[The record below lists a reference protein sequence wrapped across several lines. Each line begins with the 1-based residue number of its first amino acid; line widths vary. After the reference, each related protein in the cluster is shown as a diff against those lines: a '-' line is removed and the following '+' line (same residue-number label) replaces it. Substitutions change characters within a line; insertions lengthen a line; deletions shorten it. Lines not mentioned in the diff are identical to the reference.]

1 MFLEYSK
8 FIGSIIGIV
17 GGFALMLG
25 AFSKKSSAPQ
35 WSKKALFLAGLCFLA
50 WGSLIFIKSNYEQTI
65 TARNLRLMEH
75 YKTILGGLGLGIL
88 ITLFLSGELSFKKC
102 GKKRIEDNRENP
114 KT

>member
-35 WSKKALFLAGLCFLA
+35 WSKKPYFLQGFAFWRGDL
-50 WGSLIFIKSNYEQTI
+50 
-65 TARNLRLMEH
+65 
-75 YKTILGGLGLGIL
+75 
-88 ITLFLSGELSFKKC
+88 
-102 GKKRIEDNRENP
+102 
-114 KT
+114 